1 MRKHLLL
8 VSLSC
13 LFFVACSPS
22 PEELAKKG
30 GFQNV
35 EEMQQ
40 FQSAGFQTKAEVDR
54 AKSYSAYQF
63 SVDTS
68 GNVDNP
74 CFQEKNY
81 QVNCFGKKIWWTGEI
96 IGFSQSD
103 GVRIQLLEEGKKEVN
118 GVKLNT
124 IESKSLAA
132 QGINKDMIG
141 KIIEFVG
148 TIDKKNFVNPDIE
161 NISFSKIKSENPDVV
176 LARVKK
182 NELAKQCNMN
192 VTGSVK
198 SFLIDSN
205 AKMPEPLL
213 LIAFYLAEM
222 KRYGFDAKID
232 DSKSNFDVTIGVGEG
247 SFKEMTLPACVV
259 EVKLS
264 LTNRSD
270 AVRKSE
276 CFNVAYL
283 YDKEF
288 GMYRGI
294 TTFYCNEIEKK
305 LPIWI
310 QERDIKNFQLMQ

>member
-1 MRKHLLL
+1 MLGLITI
-8 VSLSC
+8 
-13 LFFVACSPS
+13 ACSPS
-22 PEELAKKG
+22 PEDLAKKG

-40 FQSAGFQTKAEVDR
+40 LQGAGFQTKAEADR

-63 SVDTS
+63 SLDTS

-74 CFQEKNY
+74 CFQAKNY

-103 GVRIQLLEEGKKEVN
+103 GVRIQLLDGDKKEVN
-118 GVKLNT
+118 GIKLRT
-124 IESKSLAA
+124 IESKSLVT
-132 QGINKDMIG
+132 QGISKDMIG
-141 KIIEFVG
+141 RIIEFVG
-148 TIDKKNFVNPDIE
+148 TIDKQNFLNPDIE
-161 NISFSKIKSENPDVV
+161 NISFSKVKSESPEVIQ
-176 LARVKK
+176 ARAKK
-182 NELAKQCNMN
+182 LELAKQCNMN

-198 SFLIDSN
+198 SFLTDPN

-222 KRYGFDAKID
+222 KRSGFDAKID

-294 TTFYCNEIEKK
+294 NTFYCNEIEKK